1 MVKIMRLIIKEYL
14 YTFKEKDELDFL
26 ICNILTAD
34 GYKLDSI
41 PKTGNKQYG
50 VDIHAENDNEILLIA
65 VKRNDIDSSSWDS
78 NKNSVRQTLNEI
90 RDSYFNIYHIKEK
103 SKKIKIILANNG
115 YINEN
120 IKDKWEGYIS
130 NNKSDNIYYENW
142 NIDDLTNKC
151 ISVLFN
157 EMLFTKELQSDL
169 RKVLY
174 FLDEDNFSNRYFEII
189 INKYLENIYLN
200 ANKNKIKKHIISFYT
215 CISLINKYAIDLKIF
230 KISINII
237 EYSIIKYW
245 ELMNKNNLFEKDLY
259 IEYLG
264 KLCDLYIK
272 SNYLFLDEISSIS
285 EIYNSFNISNFVENR
300 IIIYD
305 ILSRLS
311 VFGLYL
317 LDSNP
322 LYSSDKIHI
331 IYCTIYDILNNN
343 SIYKYPIYD
352 NNAIEISMIL
362 LFFYK
367 YYTIKKEDY
376 IIDDIKNII
385 NNIVDGIIVKY
396 RYEGKIFSF
405 DDLYEE
411 VLDIEINHFKPNAK
425 CSILFSVL
433 LEWLVLL
440 NERETYKSLVKFIN
454 DNFKNITLQNWQ
466 IEYIKDDENNL
477 YSYYN
482 NKYGSANV
490 IWLYDFDKLKDTI
503 KEIDSKV
510 NFLEFSFN
518 KYSFPSISIIASR
531 YFHYPVLPQFWRKYL
546 K

>member
-1 MVKIMRLIIKEYL
+1 MVKMMRLIIKEYL
-14 YTFKEKDELDFL
+14 YTFKEKDELDLL

-65 VKRNDIDSSSWDS
+65 VKKNDIDSSSWDS

-90 RDSYFNIYHIKEK
+90 RDSYFNIYRIKEK

-115 YINEN
+115 YISEN
-120 IKDKWEGYIS
+120 IKPQWKGYINS
-130 NNKSDNIYYENW
+130 NKPDNIDYENW

-157 EMLFTKELQSDL
+157 EILFTKELQSDL

-174 FLDEDNFSNRYFEII
+174 FIDEDNFSNRYFEII
-189 INKYLENIYLN
+189 VNKYLENIDLN
-200 ANKNKIKKHIISFYT
+200 SNKNKIKKHIISFYT
-215 CISLINKYAIDLKIF
+215 CIALINKYAIDLKIF

-245 ELMNKNNLFEKDLY
+245 ELINKNNLFEKDIYLY
-259 IEYLG
+259 YLY
-264 KLCDLYIK
+264 KLCILYDE
-272 SNYLFLDEISSIS
+272 SNYLFLDEIGIIS
-285 EIYNSFNISNFVENR
+285 KIYNSFNISNFVENR

-305 ILSRLS
+305 VLSRLS

-317 LDSNP
+317 LDNDT
-322 LYSSDKIHI
+322 LYSDI
-331 IYCTIYDILNNN
+331 IQQIYYTLYDILNNN
-343 SIYKYPIYD
+343 SIYQYPVYD

-367 YYTIKKEDY
+367 WYTIKKEDS
-376 IIDDIKNII
+376 IIDDIKNMI
-385 NNIVDGIIVKY
+385 NNIVDGIIV
-396 RYEGKIFSF
+396 RYNHDGKIFSF
-405 DDLYEE
+405 SDSYDE
-411 VLDIEINHFKPNAK
+411 VLDIEINNFKPNAK

-440 NERETYKSLVKFIN
+440 DERDAYKKLVTFIN

-466 IEYIKDDENNL
+466 IEYDKDDENNL
-477 YSYYN
+477 YSYYT

-490 IWLYDFDKLKDTI
+490 IWLHDFDKFKDAI

>member
-1 MVKIMRLIIKEYL
+1 MRLIIKDYL
-14 YTFKEKDELDFL
+14 DTFKEKDELDFL

-34 GYKLDSI
+34 GYKLNSI
-41 PKTGNKQYG
+41 PKTGYKQYG

-65 VKRNDIDSSSWDS
+65 VKKNNIDSSSWDS
-78 NKNSVRQTLNEI
+78 NKNSVRPTLNEI

-115 YINEN
+115 YINPD
-120 IKDKWEGYIS
+120 ITTQWEGYINS
-130 NNKSDNIYYENW
+130 NKSDNIDYENW
-142 NIDDLTNKC
+142 NIDDLVNKC
-151 ISVLFN
+151 ISILFN
-157 EMLFTKELQSDL
+157 EILFTKELQSDL

-189 INKYLENIYLN
+189 VDKYLENIDLN
-200 ANKNKIKKHIISFYT
+200 SNKNKIKKHIISFYT

-245 ELMNKNNLFEKDLY
+245 ELINKNNLFEKYIYIDYLY
-259 IEYLG
+259 
-264 KLCDLYIK
+264 KLCDLYNQ
-272 SNYLFLDEISSIS
+272 SNYLFLSEISSIS
-285 EIYNSFNISNFVENR
+285 KIYNSFNISNFVENR

-305 ILSRLS
+305 VLSRLS

-317 LDSNP
+317 LDNDT
-322 LYSSDKIHI
+322 LYSDTIQP
-331 IYCTIYDILNNN
+331 IYYTLYDILNNN
-343 SIYKYPIYD
+343 SIYQYPVYD
-352 NNAIEISMIL
+352 NNAIEISMVL

-367 YYTIKKEDY
+367 WYTIKKEDY
-376 IIDDIKNII
+376 IIDDIKNMI
-385 NNIVDGIIVKY
+385 NNIVDGIIVRYKY
-396 RYEGKIFSF
+396 DGKIFSF
-405 DDLYEE
+405 SDSYDE
-411 VLDIEINHFKPNAK
+411 VLDIEINNFKPNAK

-440 NERETYKSLVKFIN
+440 DERETYDILVRFIN

-466 IEYIKDDENNL
+466 IEYDKDDENSL
-477 YSYYN
+477 YNYYT

-490 IWLYDFDKLKDTI
+490 IWLYDFDKLKDAI

>member
-1 MVKIMRLIIKEYL
+1 MVKIMRLIIKDYL
-14 YTFKEKDELDFL
+14 DTFKEKDELDLL

-65 VKRNDIDSSSWDS
+65 VKKNDIDSSSWDS

-120 IKDKWEGYIS
+120 IKPQWEGYIS
-130 NNKSDNIYYENW
+130 SNKSDNIYYENW

-189 INKYLENIYLN
+189 VDKYLENIDLN
-200 ANKNKIKKHIISFYT
+200 SNKNKIKKHIISFYT
-215 CISLINKYAIDLKIF
+215 CIALINKYAIDLKIF

-245 ELMNKNNLFEKDLY
+245 ELINKNNLFEKDIYLY
-259 IEYLG
+259 YLY
-264 KLCDLYIK
+264 KLCSSYEK

-285 EIYNSFNISNFVENR
+285 NIYNSFNISNFIENR

-305 ILSRLS
+305 VLSRLS

-317 LDSNP
+317 LDNDT
-322 LYSSDKIHI
+322 LYSDTID
-331 IYCTIYDILNNN
+331 TIYYAICYILNNN
-343 SIYKYPIYD
+343 SIYQYPVYD
-352 NNAIEISMIL
+352 NNAIEISMVL

-367 YYTIKKEDY
+367 WYTIKKEDS

-385 NNIVDGIIVKY
+385 NKIVDGIIV
-396 RYEGKIFSF
+396 RYKHDGKIFSF
-405 DDLYEE
+405 SDSYDE
-411 VLDIEINHFKPNAK
+411 VLDIEINNFKPDSK

-440 NERETYKSLVKFIN
+440 DERETYDILVRFIN

-466 IEYIKDDENNL
+466 IEYNIDDENSL
-477 YSYYN
+477 YSYYT

-490 IWLYDFDKLKDTI
+490 ILRYDFDKLKDAI
-503 KEIDSKV
+503 REIDSKV

-531 YFHYPVLPQFWRKYL
+531 YFHYPVLPQFWREYL